1 MLGDSTRVVTMLGES
16 RDRRLAPDEV
26 EALCHFAFR
35 VHDHDAGVPAQ
46 PIFWWRLDDKELWKF
61 QN

>member
-1 MLGDSTRVVTMLGES
+1 MRSDFTRVVTMLGES
-16 RDRRLAPDEV
+16 APPRLTPDEI

-35 VHDHDAGVPAQ
+35 IHDHEACQPAQ
-46 PIFWWRLDDKELWKF
+46 PIFWYRLDGKELWKF